1 MQVLFTTRGLDG
13 SAAPVEFNTGM
24 DEVPEAIDMA
34 VRLMTPQEVSLV
46 SAKARLAF
54 QHRSDRPQVRAAVP
68 NDAAH
73 DRLHAWAMP
82 DACVH
87 ATSSWVG

>member
-1 MQVLFTTRGLDG
+1 MQVLFTTRGPDG

-54 QHRSDRPQVRAAVP
+54 QHRSDRPEVRAAFP
-68 NDAAH
+68 
-73 DRLHAWAMP
+73 
-82 DACVH
+82 
-87 ATSSWVG
+87 G